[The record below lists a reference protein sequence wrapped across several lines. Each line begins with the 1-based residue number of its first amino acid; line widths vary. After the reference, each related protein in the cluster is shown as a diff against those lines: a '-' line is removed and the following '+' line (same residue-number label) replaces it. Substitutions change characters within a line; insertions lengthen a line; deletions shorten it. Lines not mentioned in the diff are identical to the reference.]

1 MSGTV
6 IVTKYSTGTG
16 SPASNALAV
25 GEQAYSFNSNKLFI
39 GQTDGSNVTAR
50 IIGGQ
55 LYTDM
60 MDHTAGTLTASS
72 AVIVDSSLKID
83 NFNIGNITV
92 TGASNTIS
100 STNANGNIIVDP
112 NGTGLI
118 VLTGPVTHTGTVSHT
133 GVGTVAGQ
141 WNVDNLRLDAN
152 TLSTTNTNGDL
163 TLATNGSGRVL
174 LDGTSVVVLPK
185 GTEVQRPTAANA
197 TDGAMRYSTTNVR
210 FEGVANGAWI
220 SIGGVKDT
228 DGDTYID
235 PEQGADDDT
244 LRFFIAGT
252 EKAKLTATQFQIDNA
267 LEVDGAANIDGAVTM
282 GSTVG
287 ITGAVTMASNL
298 GVTGTL
304 DVTGAVNFNNTTVSS
319 STTTGAVVIDGGL
332 GVAED
337 VYLGGQV
344 VSGGDATFG
353 GNLAVT
359 GNTVLSGNLTVS
371 GTTTTVN
378 SSVTTLTDPVMH
390 VGQGSLAAGD
400 ANDRGVSFEYGDGS
414 AVKDGFFGM
423 DIQTGRFTFDK
434 DLASGSADDDEFSS
448 PWGDA
453 QFHNLFLDGSQD
465 TTGNSVVDGNGS
477 YGGTLGVTG
486 ASTLGSTL
494 TVAGALSAN
503 AGINTT
509 TGDLT
514 IAPAGGDTTVTG
526 TLTASGAFNAASAT
540 LTAAL
545 PVASGGTGLQ
555 SYTGNGY
562 FISNAG
568 GTAVSFITGAQY
580 GILQF
585 NASNVPVV
593 SSTID
598 GGTF

>member
-100 STNANGNIIVDP
+100 STNANGNITVDP

-174 LDGTSVVVLPK
+174 LDGTSVLVLPK
-185 GTEVQRPTAANA
+185 RTEVQRPTAANA

-235 PEQGADDDT
+235 PEQGADDDI

-267 LEVDGAANIDGAVTM
+267 LEVDGAANVDGAVTM
-282 GSTVG
+282 GS
-287 ITGAVTMASNL
+287 
-298 GVTGTL
+298 TL

-319 STTTGAVVIDGGL
+319 STTTGAVIIDGGV
-332 GVAED
+332 GIAED
-337 VYLGGQV
+337 IYLGGQI
-344 VSGGDATFG
+344 VSTGNATFG

-359 GNTVLSGNLTVS
+359 GNTVLTGNLTVS

-453 QFHNLFLDGSQD
+453 QFHNLYLDGSLD
-465 TTGNSVVDGNGS
+465 ITGNSVTDGT
-477 YGGTLGVTG
+477 GTVTG
-486 ASTLGSTL
+486 ML
-494 TVAGALSAN
+494 TADG
-503 AGINTT
+503 GINTSA
-509 TGDLT
+509 GDLT

>member
-197 TDGAMRYSTTNVR
+197 TDGAMRYSTTNTR

-252 EKAKLTATQFQIDNA
+252 EKAKLTASQFQIDNA
-267 LEVDGAANIDGAVTM
+267 LEVDGAANVDGAVTM
-282 GSTVG
+282 GS
-287 ITGAVTMASNL
+287 
-298 GVTGTL
+298 TL

-319 STTTGAVVIDGGL
+319 STTTGAVIIDGGV
-332 GVAED
+332 GIAED
-337 VYLGGQV
+337 IYLGGQI
-344 VSGGDATFG
+344 VSTGDATFG

-359 GNTVLSGNLTVS
+359 GNTVLTGNLTVS

-465 TTGNSVVDGNGS
+465 TTGNSVTDGTGK
-477 YGGTLGVTG
+477 VTG
-486 ASTLGSTL
+486 ML
-494 TVAGALSAN
+494 TADG
-503 AGINTT
+503 GINTSA
-509 TGDLT
+509 GDLT
-514 IAPAGGDTTVTG
+514 IAPAGGDTAVTG

-555 SYTGNGY
+555 SFTGDAVMISNSAGTAMGFIDVTGSNPEDY
-562 FISNAG
+562 FIG
-568 GTAVSFITGAQY
+568 
-580 GILQF
+580 F
-585 NASNVPVV
+585 NTSGVPIATN
-593 SSTID
+593 TIS

>member
-174 LDGTSVVVLPK
+174 LDGSSVVVLPK
-185 GTEVQRPTAANA
+185 GTEVQRPTATNA
-197 TDGAMRYSTTNVR
+197 TDGAMRYSTTNTR

-252 EKAKLTATQFQIDNA
+252 EKAKLTASQFQIDNA
-267 LEVDGAANIDGAVTM
+267 LEVDGAANVDGAVTM
-282 GSTVG
+282 GS
-287 ITGAVTMASNL
+287 
-298 GVTGTL
+298 TL

-319 STTTGAVVIDGGL
+319 STTTGAVIIDGGV
-332 GVAED
+332 GIAED
-337 VYLGGQV
+337 IYLGGQI
-344 VSGGDATFG
+344 VSTGDATFG

-359 GNTVLSGNLTVS
+359 GNTVLTGNLTVS

-434 DLASGSADDDEFSS
+434 DLASGAADDDEFSS

-453 QFHNLFLDGSQD
+453 QFHNLYLDGSLD
-465 TTGNSVVDGNGS
+465 ITGNSVTDGTGK
-477 YGGTLGVTG
+477 VTG
-486 ASTLGSTL
+486 ML
-494 TVAGALSAN
+494 TADG
-503 AGINTT
+503 GINTSA
-509 TGDLT
+509 GDLT

>member
-100 STNANGNIIVDP
+100 STNANGNITVDP

-197 TDGAMRYSTTNVR
+197 TDGAMRYSTTNTR

-252 EKAKLTATQFQIDNA
+252 EKAKLTASQFQIDNA
-267 LEVDGAANIDGAVTM
+267 LEVDGAANVDGAVTM
-282 GSTVG
+282 GS
-287 ITGAVTMASNL
+287 
-298 GVTGTL
+298 TL

-319 STTTGAVVIDGGL
+319 STTTGAVIIDGGV
-332 GVAED
+332 GIAED
-337 VYLGGQV
+337 IYLGGQI
-344 VSGGDATFG
+344 VSTGDATFG

-359 GNTVLSGNLTVS
+359 GNTVLTGNLTVS

-434 DLASGSADDDEFSS
+434 DLASGAADDDEFSS

-453 QFHNLFLDGSQD
+453 QFHNLYLDGSLD
-465 TTGNSVVDGNGS
+465 ITGNSVTDGTGK
-477 YGGTLGVTG
+477 VTG
-486 ASTLGSTL
+486 ML
-494 TVAGALSAN
+494 TADG
-503 AGINTT
+503 GINTSA
-509 TGDLT
+509 GDLT

>member
-100 STNANGNIIVDP
+100 STNANGNITVDP

-197 TDGAMRYSTTNVR
+197 TDGAMRYSTTNTR

-235 PEQGADDDT
+235 PEQGADDDI

-252 EKAKLTATQFQIDNA
+252 EKAKLTASQFQIDNA
-267 LEVDGAANIDGAVTM
+267 LEVDGAANVDGAVTM
-282 GSTVG
+282 GS
-287 ITGAVTMASNL
+287 
-298 GVTGTL
+298 TL

-319 STTTGAVVIDGGL
+319 STTTGAVIIDGGV
-332 GVAED
+332 GIAED
-337 VYLGGQV
+337 IYLGGQI
-344 VSGGDATFG
+344 VSTGNATFG

-359 GNTVLSGNLTVS
+359 GNTVLTGNLTVS

-434 DLASGSADDDEFSS
+434 DLASGAADDDEFSS

-453 QFHNLFLDGSQD
+453 QFHNLYLDGSLD
-465 TTGNSVVDGNGS
+465 ITGNSVTDGTGK
-477 YGGTLGVTG
+477 VTG
-486 ASTLGSTL
+486 ML
-494 TVAGALSAN
+494 TADG
-503 AGINTT
+503 GINTSA
-509 TGDLT
+509 GDLT
-514 IAPAGGDTTVTG
+514 IAPAGGDTAVTG

>member
-197 TDGAMRYSTTNVR
+197 TDGAMRYSTTNIR

-252 EKAKLTATQFQIDNA
+252 EKAKLTASQFQIDNA
-267 LEVDGAANIDGAVTM
+267 LEVDGAANVDGAVTM
-282 GSTVG
+282 GS
-287 ITGAVTMASNL
+287 
-298 GVTGTL
+298 TL

-319 STTTGAVVIDGGL
+319 STTTGAVIIDGGV
-332 GVAED
+332 GIAED
-337 VYLGGQV
+337 IYLGGQI
-344 VSGGDATFG
+344 VSTGDATFG

-359 GNTVLSGNLTVS
+359 GNTVLTGNLTVS

-434 DLASGSADDDEFSS
+434 DLASGAADDDEFSS

-453 QFHNLFLDGSQD
+453 QFHNLYLDGSLD
-465 TTGNSVVDGNGS
+465 ITGNSVTDGTGK
-477 YGGTLGVTG
+477 VTG
-486 ASTLGSTL
+486 ML
-494 TVAGALSAN
+494 TADG
-503 AGINTT
+503 GINTSA
-509 TGDLT
+509 GDLT

>member
-100 STNANGNIIVDP
+100 STNANGNITVDP

-197 TDGAMRYSTTNVR
+197 TDGAMRYSTTNTR

-252 EKAKLTATQFQIDNA
+252 EKAKLTASQFQIDNA
-267 LEVDGAANIDGAVTM
+267 LEVDGAANVDGAVTM
-282 GSTVG
+282 GS
-287 ITGAVTMASNL
+287 
-298 GVTGTL
+298 TL

-319 STTTGAVVIDGGL
+319 STTTGAVIIDGGV
-332 GVAED
+332 GIAED
-337 VYLGGQV
+337 IYLGGQI
-344 VSGGDATFG
+344 VSTGDATFG

-359 GNTVLSGNLTVS
+359 GNTVLTGNLTVS

-453 QFHNLFLDGSQD
+453 QFHNLYLDGSLD
-465 TTGNSVVDGNGS
+465 ITGNSVTDGTGK
-477 YGGTLGVTG
+477 VTG
-486 ASTLGSTL
+486 ML
-494 TVAGALSAN
+494 TADG
-503 AGINTT
+503 GINTSA
-509 TGDLT
+509 GDLT

>member
-100 STNANGNIIVDP
+100 STNANGNITVDP

-197 TDGAMRYSTTNVR
+197 TDGAMRYSTTNTR
-210 FEGVANGAWI
+210 FEGVANGSWI

-228 DGDTYID
+228 DGDTYIE
-235 PEQGADDDT
+235 PEQGADDDI

-252 EKAKLTATQFQIDNA
+252 EKAKLTASQFQIDNA
-267 LEVDGAANIDGAVTM
+267 LEVDGAANVDGAVTM
-282 GSTVG
+282 GS
-287 ITGAVTMASNL
+287 
-298 GVTGTL
+298 TL

-319 STTTGAVVIDGGL
+319 STTTGAVIIDGGV
-332 GVAED
+332 GIAED
-337 VYLGGQV
+337 IYLGGQI
-344 VSGGDATFG
+344 VSTGDATFG

-359 GNTVLSGNLTVS
+359 GNTVLTGNLTVS

-453 QFHNLFLDGSQD
+453 QFHNLYLDGSLD
-465 TTGNSVVDGNGS
+465 ITGNSVTDGTGK
-477 YGGTLGVTG
+477 VTG
-486 ASTLGSTL
+486 ML
-494 TVAGALSAN
+494 TADG
-503 AGINTT
+503 GINTSA
-509 TGDLT
+509 GDLT

>member
-6 IVTKYSTGTG
+6 IVTKYSLATG
-16 SPASNALAV
+16 SPATNALAV
-25 GEQAYSFNSNKLFI
+25 GEQAYSFSSDKLFI
-39 GQTDGSNVTAR
+39 GETSGSDVVAR

-60 MDHTAGTLTASS
+60 MDHTAGVLTASS
-72 AVIVDSSLKID
+72 AVIVDSSSKIN

-92 TGASNTIS
+92 TGATNTIS
-100 STNANGNIIVDP
+100 STNINGNIVVDP
-112 NGTGLI
+112 NGTGII
-118 VLTGPVTHTGTVSHT
+118 VLTGPITHTGSVSHS
-133 GVGTVAGQ
+133 GVGTVTGQ

-152 TLSTTNTNGDL
+152 TVSTTNTDGDL
-163 TLATNGSGRVL
+163 TLATNGVGRVL

-185 GTEVQRPTAANA
+185 GTEAQRPTAAVA
-197 TDGAMRYSTTNVR
+197 SDGAIRYSTTNVR
-210 FEGVANGAWI
+210 FEGVSNGAWI

-244 LRFFIAGT
+244 LRFYIAGT
-252 EKAKLTATQFQIDNA
+252 EKAILNSTGFQIDNA
-267 LEVDGAANIDGAVTM
+267 LEVDGTANVDGVVTLGNTLAVT
-282 GSTVG
+282 
-287 ITGAVTMASNL
+287 GATTLSSSLA
-298 GVTGTL
+298 VTGTV
-304 DVTGAVNFNNTTVSS
+304 DVTGAVNFNNTTASNS
-319 STTTGAVVIDGGL
+319 KTSGAVVIDGGL

-337 VYLGGQV
+337 IYLGGQIV
-344 VSGGDATFG
+344 ATGAATIG

-378 SSVTTLTDPVMH
+378 TAVTTLTDPVIH

-400 ANDRGVSFEYGDGS
+400 ANDRGVSFEYGDGT

-423 DIQTGRFTFDK
+423 DIQTGRFVFDK
-434 DLASGSADDDEFSS
+434 DLVSGAADDDEFSS

-453 QFHNLFLDGSQD
+453 QFHNLFLDGSQ
-465 TTGNSVVDGNGS
+465 TVTGNSAISGTASVGS
-477 YGGTLGVTG
+477 TLGVTG
-486 ASTLGSTL
+486 AATLASTLS
-494 TVAGALSAN
+494 VAGALSAN
-503 AGINTT
+503 AGINTSA
-509 TGDLT
+509 GDLT
-514 IAPAGGDTTVTG
+514 IAPAGGDTNVTG

-540 LTAAL
+540 LTSAL

-555 SYTGNGY
+555 SYTGKG
-562 FISNAG
+562 FFVSNAG

-580 GILQF
+580 QILQF
-585 NASNVPVV
+585 SASGAPIA

>member
-197 TDGAMRYSTTNVR
+197 TDGAMRYSTTNTR

-235 PEQGADDDT
+235 PEQGADDDI

-252 EKAKLTATQFQIDNA
+252 EKAKLTASQFQIDNA
-267 LEVDGAANIDGAVTM
+267 LEVDGAANVDGAVTM
-282 GSTVG
+282 GS
-287 ITGAVTMASNL
+287 
-298 GVTGTL
+298 TL

-319 STTTGAVVIDGGL
+319 STTTGAVIIDGGV
-332 GVAED
+332 GIAED
-337 VYLGGQV
+337 IYLGGQI
-344 VSGGDATFG
+344 VSTGDATFG

-359 GNTVLSGNLTVS
+359 GNTVLTGNLTVS

-453 QFHNLFLDGSQD
+453 QFHNLYLDGSLD
-465 TTGNSVVDGNGS
+465 ITGNSVTDGTGK
-477 YGGTLGVTG
+477 VTG
-486 ASTLGSTL
+486 ML
-494 TVAGALSAN
+494 TADG
-503 AGINTT
+503 GINTSA
-509 TGDLT
+509 GDLT

>member
-100 STNANGNIIVDP
+100 STNANGNITVDP

-197 TDGAMRYSTTNVR
+197 TDGAMRYSTTNTR

-252 EKAKLTATQFQIDNA
+252 EKAKLTASQFQIDNA
-267 LEVDGAANIDGAVTM
+267 LEVDGAANVDGAVTM
-282 GSTVG
+282 GS
-287 ITGAVTMASNL
+287 
-298 GVTGTL
+298 TL

-319 STTTGAVVIDGGL
+319 STTTGAVIIDGGV
-332 GVAED
+332 GIAED
-337 VYLGGQV
+337 IYLGGQI
-344 VSGGDATFG
+344 VSTGNATFG

-359 GNTVLSGNLTVS
+359 GNTVLTGNLTVS

-453 QFHNLFLDGSQD
+453 QFHNLYLDGSLD
-465 TTGNSVVDGNGS
+465 ITGNSVTDGTGK
-477 YGGTLGVTG
+477 VTG
-486 ASTLGSTL
+486 ML
-494 TVAGALSAN
+494 TADG
-503 AGINTT
+503 GINTSA
-509 TGDLT
+509 GDLT

>member
-100 STNANGNIIVDP
+100 STNANGNITVDP

-197 TDGAMRYSTTNVR
+197 TDGAMRYSTTNTR

-235 PEQGADDDT
+235 PEQGADDDI

-267 LEVDGAANIDGAVTM
+267 LEVDGAANVDGAVTM
-282 GSTVG
+282 GS
-287 ITGAVTMASNL
+287 
-298 GVTGTL
+298 TL

-319 STTTGAVVIDGGL
+319 STTTGAVIIDGGV
-332 GVAED
+332 GIAED
-337 VYLGGQV
+337 IYLGGQI
-344 VSGGDATFG
+344 VSTGDATFG

-359 GNTVLSGNLTVS
+359 GNTVLTGNLTVS

-434 DLASGSADDDEFSS
+434 DLASGAADDDEFSS

-453 QFHNLFLDGSQD
+453 QFHNLYLDGSLD
-465 TTGNSVVDGNGS
+465 ITGNSVTDGTGK
-477 YGGTLGVTG
+477 VTG
-486 ASTLGSTL
+486 ML
-494 TVAGALSAN
+494 TADG
-503 AGINTT
+503 GINTSA
-509 TGDLT
+509 GDLT

-585 NASNVPVV
+585 NSSNVPVV

>member
-197 TDGAMRYSTTNVR
+197 TDGAMRYSTTNTR

-252 EKAKLTATQFQIDNA
+252 EKAKLTASQFQIDNA
-267 LEVDGAANIDGAVTM
+267 LEVDGAANVDGAVTM
-282 GSTVG
+282 GS
-287 ITGAVTMASNL
+287 
-298 GVTGTL
+298 TL

-319 STTTGAVVIDGGL
+319 STTTGAVIIDGGV
-332 GVAED
+332 GIAED
-337 VYLGGQV
+337 IYLGGQI
-344 VSGGDATFG
+344 VSTGDATFG

-359 GNTVLSGNLTVS
+359 GNTVLTGNLTVS

-434 DLASGSADDDEFSS
+434 DLASGAADDDEFSS

-453 QFHNLFLDGSQD
+453 QFHNLYLDGSLD
-465 TTGNSVVDGNGS
+465 ITGNSVTDGTGK
-477 YGGTLGVTG
+477 VTG
-486 ASTLGSTL
+486 ML
-494 TVAGALSAN
+494 TADG
-503 AGINTT
+503 GINTSA
-509 TGDLT
+509 GDLT
-514 IAPAGGDTTVTG
+514 IAPAGGDTAVTG

>member
-100 STNANGNIIVDP
+100 STNANGNITVDP

-197 TDGAMRYSTTNVR
+197 TDGAMRYSTTNTR

-252 EKAKLTATQFQIDNA
+252 EKAKLTASQFQIDNA
-267 LEVDGAANIDGAVTM
+267 LEVDGAANVDGAVTM
-282 GSTVG
+282 GS
-287 ITGAVTMASNL
+287 
-298 GVTGTL
+298 TL

-319 STTTGAVVIDGGL
+319 STTTGAVIIDGGV
-332 GVAED
+332 GIAED
-337 VYLGGQV
+337 IYLGGQI
-344 VSGGDATFG
+344 VSTGNATFG

-359 GNTVLSGNLTVS
+359 GNTVLTGNLTVS

-434 DLASGSADDDEFSS
+434 DLASGAADDDEFSS

-453 QFHNLFLDGSQD
+453 QFHNLYLDGSLD
-465 TTGNSVVDGNGS
+465 ITGNSVTDGTGK
-477 YGGTLGVTG
+477 VTG
-486 ASTLGSTL
+486 ML
-494 TVAGALSAN
+494 TADG
-503 AGINTT
+503 GINTSA
-509 TGDLT
+509 GDLT
-514 IAPAGGDTTVTG
+514 IAPAGGDTAVTG

>member
-100 STNANGNIIVDP
+100 STNANGNITVDP

-197 TDGAMRYSTTNVR
+197 TDGAMRYSTTNTR

-252 EKAKLTATQFQIDNA
+252 EKAKLTASQFQIDNA
-267 LEVDGAANIDGAVTM
+267 LEVDGAANVDGAVTM
-282 GSTVG
+282 GS
-287 ITGAVTMASNL
+287 
-298 GVTGTL
+298 TL

-319 STTTGAVVIDGGL
+319 STTTGAVIIDGGV
-332 GVAED
+332 GIAED
-337 VYLGGQV
+337 IYLGGQI
-344 VSGGDATFG
+344 VSTGNATFG

-359 GNTVLSGNLTVS
+359 GNTVLTGNLTVS

-453 QFHNLFLDGSQD
+453 QFHNLYLDGSLD
-465 TTGNSVVDGNGS
+465 ITGNSVTDGTGK
-477 YGGTLGVTG
+477 VTG
-486 ASTLGSTL
+486 ML
-494 TVAGALSAN
+494 TADG
-503 AGINTT
+503 GINTSA
-509 TGDLT
+509 GDLT
-514 IAPAGGDTTVTG
+514 IAPAGGDTAVTG

>member
-197 TDGAMRYSTTNVR
+197 TDGAMRYSTTNTR

-220 SIGGVKDT
+220 SIGGVRDT

-252 EKAKLTATQFQIDNA
+252 EKAKLTASQFQIDNA
-267 LEVDGAANIDGAVTM
+267 LEVDGAANVDGAVTM
-282 GSTVG
+282 GS
-287 ITGAVTMASNL
+287 
-298 GVTGTL
+298 TL

-319 STTTGAVVIDGGL
+319 STTTGAVIIDGGV
-332 GVAED
+332 GIAED
-337 VYLGGQV
+337 IYLGGQI
-344 VSGGDATFG
+344 VSTGDATFG

-359 GNTVLSGNLTVS
+359 GNTVLTGNLTVS

-434 DLASGSADDDEFSS
+434 DLASGAADDDEFSS

-453 QFHNLFLDGSQD
+453 QFHNLYLDGSLD
-465 TTGNSVVDGNGS
+465 ITGNSVTDGTGK
-477 YGGTLGVTG
+477 VTG
-486 ASTLGSTL
+486 ML
-494 TVAGALSAN
+494 TADG
-503 AGINTT
+503 GINTSA
-509 TGDLT
+509 GDLT
-514 IAPAGGDTTVTG
+514 IAPAGGDTAVTG

>member
-100 STNANGNIIVDP
+100 STNANGNITVDP

-197 TDGAMRYSTTNVR
+197 TDGAMRYSTTNTR

-228 DGDTYID
+228 DGDTYIE
-235 PEQGADDDT
+235 PEQGADDDI

-252 EKAKLTATQFQIDNA
+252 EKAKLTASQFQIDNA
-267 LEVDGAANIDGAVTM
+267 LEVDGAANVDGAVTM
-282 GSTVG
+282 GS
-287 ITGAVTMASNL
+287 
-298 GVTGTL
+298 TL

-319 STTTGAVVIDGGL
+319 STTTGAVIIDGGV
-332 GVAED
+332 GIAED
-337 VYLGGQV
+337 IYLGGQI
-344 VSGGDATFG
+344 VSTGDATFG

-359 GNTVLSGNLTVS
+359 GNTVLTGNLTVS

-453 QFHNLFLDGSQD
+453 QFHNLYLDGSLD
-465 TTGNSVVDGNGS
+465 ITGNSVTDGTGK
-477 YGGTLGVTG
+477 VTG
-486 ASTLGSTL
+486 ML
-494 TVAGALSAN
+494 TADG
-503 AGINTT
+503 GINTSA
-509 TGDLT
+509 GDLT

>member
-25 GEQAYSFNSNKLFI
+25 GEQAYSFNSDKLFI

-100 STNANGNIIVDP
+100 STNANGNITVDP

-197 TDGAMRYSTTNVR
+197 TDGAMRYSTTNTR

-252 EKAKLTATQFQIDNA
+252 EKAKLTASQFQIDNA
-267 LEVDGAANIDGAVTM
+267 LEVDGAANVDGAVTM
-282 GSTVG
+282 GS
-287 ITGAVTMASNL
+287 
-298 GVTGTL
+298 TL

-319 STTTGAVVIDGGL
+319 STTTGAVIIDGGV
-332 GVAED
+332 GIAED
-337 VYLGGQV
+337 IYLGGQI
-344 VSGGDATFG
+344 VSTGNATFG

-359 GNTVLSGNLTVS
+359 GNTVLTGNLTVS

-434 DLASGSADDDEFSS
+434 DLASGAADDDEFSS

-453 QFHNLFLDGSQD
+453 QFHNLYLDGSLD
-465 TTGNSVVDGNGS
+465 ITGNSVTDGTGK
-477 YGGTLGVTG
+477 VTG
-486 ASTLGSTL
+486 ML
-494 TVAGALSAN
+494 TADG
-503 AGINTT
+503 GINTSA
-509 TGDLT
+509 GDLT
-514 IAPAGGDTTVTG
+514 IAPAGGDTAVTG

>member
-100 STNANGNIIVDP
+100 STNANGNITVDP

-235 PEQGADDDT
+235 PEQGADDDI

-252 EKAKLTATQFQIDNA
+252 EKAKLTASQFQIDNA
-267 LEVDGAANIDGAVTM
+267 LEVDGAANVDGAVTM
-282 GSTVG
+282 GS
-287 ITGAVTMASNL
+287 
-298 GVTGTL
+298 TL

-319 STTTGAVVIDGGL
+319 STTTGAVIIDGGV
-332 GVAED
+332 GIAED
-337 VYLGGQV
+337 IYLGGQI
-344 VSGGDATFG
+344 VSTGNATFG

-359 GNTVLSGNLTVS
+359 GNTVLTGNLTVS

-434 DLASGSADDDEFSS
+434 DLASGAADDDEFSS

-453 QFHNLFLDGSQD
+453 QFHNLYLDGSLD
-465 TTGNSVVDGNGS
+465 ITGNSVTDGTGK
-477 YGGTLGVTG
+477 VTG
-486 ASTLGSTL
+486 ML
-494 TVAGALSAN
+494 TADG
-503 AGINTT
+503 GINTSA
-509 TGDLT
+509 GDLT

>member
-1 MSGTV
+1 
-6 IVTKYSTGTG
+6 
-16 SPASNALAV
+16 
-25 GEQAYSFNSNKLFI
+25 
-39 GQTDGSNVTAR
+39 
-50 IIGGQ
+50 
-55 LYTDM
+55 
-60 MDHTAGTLTASS
+60 
-72 AVIVDSSLKID
+72 
-83 NFNIGNITV
+83 
-92 TGASNTIS
+92 
-100 STNANGNIIVDP
+100 
-112 NGTGLI
+112 
-118 VLTGPVTHTGTVSHT
+118 
-133 GVGTVAGQ
+133 
-141 WNVDNLRLDAN
+141 
-152 TLSTTNTNGDL
+152 
-163 TLATNGSGRVL
+163 
-174 LDGTSVVVLPK
+174 
-185 GTEVQRPTAANA
+185 
-197 TDGAMRYSTTNVR
+197 
-210 FEGVANGAWI
+210 
-220 SIGGVKDT
+220 
-228 DGDTYID
+228 
-235 PEQGADDDT
+235 
-244 LRFFIAGT
+244 
-252 EKAKLTATQFQIDNA
+252 
-267 LEVDGAANIDGAVTM
+267 M
-282 GSTVG
+282 GS
-287 ITGAVTMASNL
+287 
-298 GVTGTL
+298 TL

-319 STTTGAVVIDGGL
+319 STTTGAVIIDGGV
-332 GVAED
+332 GIAED
-337 VYLGGQV
+337 IYLGGQI
-344 VSGGDATFG
+344 VSTGNATFG

-359 GNTVLSGNLTVS
+359 GNTVLTGNLTVS

-453 QFHNLFLDGSQD
+453 QFHNLYLDGSLD
-465 TTGNSVVDGNGS
+465 ITGNSVTDGTGK
-477 YGGTLGVTG
+477 VTG
-486 ASTLGSTL
+486 ML
-494 TVAGALSAN
+494 TADG
-503 AGINTT
+503 GINTSA
-509 TGDLT
+509 GDLT

>member
-100 STNANGNIIVDP
+100 STNANGNITVDP

-235 PEQGADDDT
+235 PEQGADDDI

-267 LEVDGAANIDGAVTM
+267 LEVDGAANVDGAVTM
-282 GSTVG
+282 GS
-287 ITGAVTMASNL
+287 
-298 GVTGTL
+298 TL

-319 STTTGAVVIDGGL
+319 STTTGAVIIDGGV
-332 GVAED
+332 GIAED
-337 VYLGGQV
+337 IYLGGQI
-344 VSGGDATFG
+344 VSTGNATFG

-359 GNTVLSGNLTVS
+359 GNTVLTGNLTVS

-453 QFHNLFLDGSQD
+453 QFHNLYLDGSLD
-465 TTGNSVVDGNGS
+465 ITGNSVTDGT
-477 YGGTLGVTG
+477 GTVTG
-486 ASTLGSTL
+486 ML
-494 TVAGALSAN
+494 TADG
-503 AGINTT
+503 GINTSA
-509 TGDLT
+509 GDLT

>member
-6 IVTKYSTGTG
+6 IVTKYSTSSVAPIT
-16 SPASNALAV
+16 NALAV
-25 GEQAYSFNSNKLFI
+25 GEQAYSFNSDKLFI
-39 GQTDGSNVTAR
+39 GETSGGNVVAR
-50 IIGGQ
+50 IIGGRV
-55 LYTDM
+55 YTDM

-72 AVIVDSSLKID
+72 AVIVDSSSKID

-92 TGASNTIS
+92 TGATNTIS
-100 STNANGNIIVDP
+100 STNANGNIILDP
-112 NGTGLI
+112 IGSGAI
-118 VLTGPVTHTGTVSHT
+118 VLNGPITHTGIGTVS
-133 GVGTVAGQ
+133 GQ
-141 WNVDNLRLDAN
+141 WNVDDLRLDGT

-163 TLATNGSGRVL
+163 TIATNGLGKVL
-174 LDGTSVVVLPK
+174 LDGTTVVVLPK
-185 GTEVQRPTAANA
+185 GTDAQRPTAAAA
-197 TDGAMRYSTTNVR
+197 TDGALRYSTQSTR
-210 FEGVANGAWI
+210 FEGVVNGAWV
-220 SIGGVKDT
+220 SVGGIRDT

-244 LRFFIAGT
+244 LRFYVAGV
-252 EKAKLTATQFQIDNA
+252 EKAILNATGLQIDDA
-267 LEVDGAANIDGAVTM
+267 LEVDGTANVDGVVTLGSTLAVT
-282 GSTVG
+282 
-287 ITGAVTMASNL
+287 GATTLSSSL

-304 DVTGAVNFNNTTVSS
+304 DVTGAVNFNNTTASN
-319 STTTGAVVIDGGL
+319 STTSGAVVIDGGM

-337 VYLGGQV
+337 IYAGGQLV
-344 VSGGDATFG
+344 TTGNATVG

-378 SSVTTLTDPVMH
+378 SAVTTLTDPVMH

-400 ANDRGVSFEYGDGS
+400 ANDRGVSFEYGDGT

-434 DLASGSADDDEFSS
+434 DLASGAADDDEFSS

-465 TTGNSVVDGNGS
+465 ITGNSVVDGTATVGS
-477 YGGTLGVTG
+477 TLGVTG
-486 ASTLGSTL
+486 ATTLASTL

-509 TGDLT
+509 SGDLT

-526 TLTASGAFNAASAT
+526 TLTVSGAFNAASAT

-555 SYTGNGY
+555 SFTGNGY
-562 FISNAG
+562 FVSNGA
-568 GTAVSFITGAQY
+568 GTAPTFITGSQY
-580 GILQF
+580 DILQF
-585 NASNVPVV
+585 SASGVPIASN
-593 SSTID
+593 TID

>member
-100 STNANGNIIVDP
+100 STNANGNITVDP

-197 TDGAMRYSTTNVR
+197 TDGAMRYSTTNTR

-235 PEQGADDDT
+235 PEQGADDDI

-252 EKAKLTATQFQIDNA
+252 EKAKLTASQFQIDNA
-267 LEVDGAANIDGAVTM
+267 LEVDGAANVDGAVTM
-282 GSTVG
+282 GS
-287 ITGAVTMASNL
+287 
-298 GVTGTL
+298 TL

-319 STTTGAVVIDGGL
+319 STTTGAVIIDGGV
-332 GVAED
+332 GIAED
-337 VYLGGQV
+337 IYLGGQI
-344 VSGGDATFG
+344 VSTGDATFG

-359 GNTVLSGNLTVS
+359 GNTVLTGNLTVS

-453 QFHNLFLDGSQD
+453 QFHNLYLDGSLD
-465 TTGNSVVDGNGS
+465 ITGNSVTDGTGK
-477 YGGTLGVTG
+477 VTG
-486 ASTLGSTL
+486 ML
-494 TVAGALSAN
+494 TADG
-503 AGINTT
+503 GINTSA
-509 TGDLT
+509 GDLT

>member
-100 STNANGNIIVDP
+100 STNANGNITVDP

-197 TDGAMRYSTTNVR
+197 TDGAMRYSTTNTR
-210 FEGVANGAWI
+210 FEGVANGSWI

-235 PEQGADDDT
+235 PEQGADDDI

-252 EKAKLTATQFQIDNA
+252 EKAKLTASQFQIDNA
-267 LEVDGAANIDGAVTM
+267 LEVDGAANVDGAVTM
-282 GSTVG
+282 GS
-287 ITGAVTMASNL
+287 
-298 GVTGTL
+298 TL

-319 STTTGAVVIDGGL
+319 STTTGAVIIDGGV
-332 GVAED
+332 GIAED
-337 VYLGGQV
+337 IYLGGQI
-344 VSGGDATFG
+344 VSTGDATFG

-359 GNTVLSGNLTVS
+359 GNTVLTGNLTVS

-434 DLASGSADDDEFSS
+434 DLASGAADDDEFSS

-453 QFHNLFLDGSQD
+453 QFHNLYLDGSLD
-465 TTGNSVVDGNGS
+465 ITGNSVTDGTGK
-477 YGGTLGVTG
+477 VTG
-486 ASTLGSTL
+486 ML
-494 TVAGALSAN
+494 TADG
-503 AGINTT
+503 GINTSA
-509 TGDLT
+509 GDLT

>member
-100 STNANGNIIVDP
+100 STNANGNITVDP

-197 TDGAMRYSTTNVR
+197 TDGAMRYSTTNTR
-210 FEGVANGAWI
+210 FEGVANGSWI

-235 PEQGADDDT
+235 PEQGADDDI

-252 EKAKLTATQFQIDNA
+252 EKAKLTASQFQIDNA
-267 LEVDGAANIDGAVTM
+267 LEVDGAANVDGAVTM
-282 GSTVG
+282 GS
-287 ITGAVTMASNL
+287 
-298 GVTGTL
+298 TL

-319 STTTGAVVIDGGL
+319 STTTGAVIIDGGV
-332 GVAED
+332 GIAED
-337 VYLGGQV
+337 IYLGGQI
-344 VSGGDATFG
+344 VSTGDATFG

-359 GNTVLSGNLTVS
+359 GNTVLTGNLTVS

-453 QFHNLFLDGSQD
+453 QFHNLYLDGSLD
-465 TTGNSVVDGNGS
+465 ITGNSVTDGTGK
-477 YGGTLGVTG
+477 VTG
-486 ASTLGSTL
+486 ML
-494 TVAGALSAN
+494 TADG
-503 AGINTT
+503 GINTSA
-509 TGDLT
+509 GDLT

>member
-100 STNANGNIIVDP
+100 STNANGNITVDP

-267 LEVDGAANIDGAVTM
+267 LEVDGAANVDGAVTM
-282 GSTVG
+282 GS
-287 ITGAVTMASNL
+287 
-298 GVTGTL
+298 TL

-319 STTTGAVVIDGGL
+319 STTTGAVIIDGGV
-332 GVAED
+332 GIAED
-337 VYLGGQV
+337 IYLGGQI
-344 VSGGDATFG
+344 VSTGNATFG

-359 GNTVLSGNLTVS
+359 GNTVLTGNLTVS

-453 QFHNLFLDGSQD
+453 QFHNLYLDGSLD
-465 TTGNSVVDGNGS
+465 ITGNSVTDGTGK
-477 YGGTLGVTG
+477 VTG
-486 ASTLGSTL
+486 ML
-494 TVAGALSAN
+494 TADG
-503 AGINTT
+503 GINTSA
-509 TGDLT
+509 GDLT

>member
-197 TDGAMRYSTTNVR
+197 TDGAMRYSTTNTR

-252 EKAKLTATQFQIDNA
+252 EKAKLTASQFQIDNA
-267 LEVDGAANIDGAVTM
+267 LEVDGAANVDGAVTM
-282 GSTVG
+282 GS
-287 ITGAVTMASNL
+287 
-298 GVTGTL
+298 TL

-319 STTTGAVVIDGGL
+319 STTTGAVIIDGGV
-332 GVAED
+332 GIAED
-337 VYLGGQV
+337 IYLGGQI
-344 VSGGDATFG
+344 VSTGNATFG

-359 GNTVLSGNLTVS
+359 GNTVLTGNLTVS

-434 DLASGSADDDEFSS
+434 DLASGAADDDEFSS

-453 QFHNLFLDGSQD
+453 QFHNLYLDGSLD
-465 TTGNSVVDGNGS
+465 ITGNSVTDGTGK
-477 YGGTLGVTG
+477 VTG
-486 ASTLGSTL
+486 ML
-494 TVAGALSAN
+494 TADG
-503 AGINTT
+503 GINTSA
-509 TGDLT
+509 GDLT

-585 NASNVPVV
+585 NSSNVPVV

>member
-197 TDGAMRYSTTNVR
+197 TDGAMRYSTTNTR

-252 EKAKLTATQFQIDNA
+252 EKAKLTASQFQIDNA
-267 LEVDGAANIDGAVTM
+267 LEVDGAANVDGAVTM
-282 GSTVG
+282 GS
-287 ITGAVTMASNL
+287 
-298 GVTGTL
+298 TL

-319 STTTGAVVIDGGL
+319 STTTGAVIIDGGV
-332 GVAED
+332 GIAED
-337 VYLGGQV
+337 IYLGGQI
-344 VSGGDATFG
+344 VSTGDATFG

-359 GNTVLSGNLTVS
+359 GNTVLTGNLTVS

-453 QFHNLFLDGSQD
+453 QFHNLYLDGSLD
-465 TTGNSVVDGNGS
+465 ITGNSVTDGTGK
-477 YGGTLGVTG
+477 VTG
-486 ASTLGSTL
+486 ML
-494 TVAGALSAN
+494 TADG
-503 AGINTT
+503 GINTSA
-509 TGDLT
+509 GDLT

>member
-174 LDGTSVVVLPK
+174 LDGSSVVVLPK

-197 TDGAMRYSTTNVR
+197 TDGAMRYSTTNTR

-235 PEQGADDDT
+235 PEQGADDDI

-252 EKAKLTATQFQIDNA
+252 EKAKLTASQFQIDNA
-267 LEVDGAANIDGAVTM
+267 LEVDGAANVDGAVTM
-282 GSTVG
+282 GS
-287 ITGAVTMASNL
+287 
-298 GVTGTL
+298 TL

-319 STTTGAVVIDGGL
+319 STTTGAVIIDGGV
-332 GVAED
+332 GIAED
-337 VYLGGQV
+337 IYLGGQI
-344 VSGGDATFG
+344 VSTGDATFG

-359 GNTVLSGNLTVS
+359 GNTVLTGNLTVS

-434 DLASGSADDDEFSS
+434 DLASGAADDDEFSS

-453 QFHNLFLDGSQD
+453 QFHNLYLDGSLD
-465 TTGNSVVDGNGS
+465 ITGNSVTDGTGK
-477 YGGTLGVTG
+477 VTG
-486 ASTLGSTL
+486 ML
-494 TVAGALSAN
+494 TADG
-503 AGINTT
+503 GINTSA
-509 TGDLT
+509 GDLT

>member
-100 STNANGNIIVDP
+100 STNANGNITVDP

-197 TDGAMRYSTTNVR
+197 TDGAMRYSTTNTR

-235 PEQGADDDT
+235 PEQGADDDI

-252 EKAKLTATQFQIDNA
+252 EKAKLTASQFQIDNA
-267 LEVDGAANIDGAVTM
+267 LEVDGAANVDGAVTM
-282 GSTVG
+282 GS
-287 ITGAVTMASNL
+287 
-298 GVTGTL
+298 TL

-319 STTTGAVVIDGGL
+319 STTTGAVIIDGGV
-332 GVAED
+332 GIAED
-337 VYLGGQV
+337 IYLGGQI
-344 VSGGDATFG
+344 VSTGNATFG

-359 GNTVLSGNLTVS
+359 GNTVLTGNLTVS

-434 DLASGSADDDEFSS
+434 DLASGAADDDEFSS

-453 QFHNLFLDGSQD
+453 QFHNLYLDGSLD
-465 TTGNSVVDGNGS
+465 ITGNSVTDGTGK
-477 YGGTLGVTG
+477 VTG
-486 ASTLGSTL
+486 ML
-494 TVAGALSAN
+494 TADG
-503 AGINTT
+503 GINTSA
-509 TGDLT
+509 GDLT

>member
-100 STNANGNIIVDP
+100 STNANGNITVDP

-197 TDGAMRYSTTNVR
+197 TDGAMRYSTTNTR

-235 PEQGADDDT
+235 PEQGADDDI

-252 EKAKLTATQFQIDNA
+252 EKAKLTASQFQIDNA
-267 LEVDGAANIDGAVTM
+267 LEVDGAANVDGAVTM
-282 GSTVG
+282 GS
-287 ITGAVTMASNL
+287 
-298 GVTGTL
+298 TL

-319 STTTGAVVIDGGL
+319 STTTGAVIIDGGV
-332 GVAED
+332 GIAED
-337 VYLGGQV
+337 IYLGGQI
-344 VSGGDATFG
+344 VSTGDATFG

-359 GNTVLSGNLTVS
+359 GNTVLTGNLTVS

-434 DLASGSADDDEFSS
+434 DLASGAADDDEFSS

-453 QFHNLFLDGSQD
+453 QFHNLYLDGSLD
-465 TTGNSVVDGNGS
+465 ITGNSVTDGTGK
-477 YGGTLGVTG
+477 VTG
-486 ASTLGSTL
+486 ML
-494 TVAGALSAN
+494 TADG
-503 AGINTT
+503 GINTSA
-509 TGDLT
+509 GDLT

>member
-197 TDGAMRYSTTNVR
+197 TDGAMRYSTTNTR

-252 EKAKLTATQFQIDNA
+252 EKAKLTASQFQIDNA
-267 LEVDGAANIDGAVTM
+267 LEVDGAANVDGAVTM
-282 GSTVG
+282 GS
-287 ITGAVTMASNL
+287 
-298 GVTGTL
+298 TL

-319 STTTGAVVIDGGL
+319 STTTGAVIIDGGV
-332 GVAED
+332 GIAED
-337 VYLGGQV
+337 IYLGGQI
-344 VSGGDATFG
+344 VSTGNATFG

-359 GNTVLSGNLTVS
+359 GNTVLTGNLTVS

-434 DLASGSADDDEFSS
+434 DLASGAADDDEFSS

-453 QFHNLFLDGSQD
+453 QFHNLYLDGSLD
-465 TTGNSVVDGNGS
+465 ITGNSVTDGTGK
-477 YGGTLGVTG
+477 VTG
-486 ASTLGSTL
+486 ML
-494 TVAGALSAN
+494 TADG
-503 AGINTT
+503 GINTSA
-509 TGDLT
+509 GDLT

>member
-100 STNANGNIIVDP
+100 STNANGNITVDP

-197 TDGAMRYSTTNVR
+197 TDGAMRYSTTNTR

-252 EKAKLTATQFQIDNA
+252 EKAKLTASQFQIDNA
-267 LEVDGAANIDGAVTM
+267 LEVDGAANVDGAVTM
-282 GSTVG
+282 GS
-287 ITGAVTMASNL
+287 
-298 GVTGTL
+298 TL

-319 STTTGAVVIDGGL
+319 STTTGAVIIDGGV
-332 GVAED
+332 GIAED
-337 VYLGGQV
+337 IYLGGQI
-344 VSGGDATFG
+344 VSTGNATFG

-359 GNTVLSGNLTVS
+359 GNTVLTGNLTVS

-400 ANDRGVSFEYGDGS
+400 ATDRGVSFEYGDGS

-434 DLASGSADDDEFSS
+434 DLASGAADDDEFSS

-453 QFHNLFLDGSQD
+453 QFHNLYLDGSLD
-465 TTGNSVVDGNGS
+465 ITGNSVTDGTGK
-477 YGGTLGVTG
+477 VTG
-486 ASTLGSTL
+486 ML
-494 TVAGALSAN
+494 TADG
-503 AGINTT
+503 GINTSA
-509 TGDLT
+509 GDLT

>member
-100 STNANGNIIVDP
+100 STNANGNITVDP

-197 TDGAMRYSTTNVR
+197 TDGAMRYSTTNTR

-252 EKAKLTATQFQIDNA
+252 EKAKLTASQFQIDNA
-267 LEVDGAANIDGAVTM
+267 LEVDGAANVDGAVTM
-282 GSTVG
+282 GS
-287 ITGAVTMASNL
+287 
-298 GVTGTL
+298 TL

-319 STTTGAVVIDGGL
+319 STTTGAVIIDGGV
-332 GVAED
+332 GIAED
-337 VYLGGQV
+337 IYLGGQI
-344 VSGGDATFG
+344 VSTGNATFG

-359 GNTVLSGNLTVS
+359 GNTVLTGNLTVS

-453 QFHNLFLDGSQD
+453 QFHNLYLDGSLD
-465 TTGNSVVDGNGS
+465 ITGNSVTDGTGK
-477 YGGTLGVTG
+477 VTG
-486 ASTLGSTL
+486 ML
-494 TVAGALSAN
+494 TADG
-503 AGINTT
+503 GINTSA
-509 TGDLT
+509 GDLT
-514 IAPAGGDTTVTG
+514 IAPVGGDTTVTG

>member
-100 STNANGNIIVDP
+100 STNANGNITVDP

-197 TDGAMRYSTTNVR
+197 TDGAMRYSTTNTR

-235 PEQGADDDT
+235 PEQGADDDI

-252 EKAKLTATQFQIDNA
+252 EKAKLTASQFQIDNA
-267 LEVDGAANIDGAVTM
+267 LEVDGAANVDGAVTM
-282 GSTVG
+282 GS
-287 ITGAVTMASNL
+287 
-298 GVTGTL
+298 TL

-319 STTTGAVVIDGGL
+319 STTTGAVIIDGGV
-332 GVAED
+332 GIAED
-337 VYLGGQV
+337 IYLGGQI
-344 VSGGDATFG
+344 VSTGNATFG

-359 GNTVLSGNLTVS
+359 GNTVLTGNLTVS

-453 QFHNLFLDGSQD
+453 QFHNLYLDGSLD
-465 TTGNSVVDGNGS
+465 ITGNSVTDGTGK
-477 YGGTLGVTG
+477 VTG
-486 ASTLGSTL
+486 ML
-494 TVAGALSAN
+494 TADG
-503 AGINTT
+503 GINTSA
-509 TGDLT
+509 GDLT

>member
-100 STNANGNIIVDP
+100 STNANGNITVDP

-252 EKAKLTATQFQIDNA
+252 EKAKLTASQFQIDNA
-267 LEVDGAANIDGAVTM
+267 LEVDGAANVDGAVTM
-282 GSTVG
+282 GS
-287 ITGAVTMASNL
+287 
-298 GVTGTL
+298 TL

-319 STTTGAVVIDGGL
+319 STTTGAVIIDGGV
-332 GVAED
+332 GIAED
-337 VYLGGQV
+337 IYLGGQI
-344 VSGGDATFG
+344 VSTGNATFG

-359 GNTVLSGNLTVS
+359 GNTVLTGNLTVS

-453 QFHNLFLDGSQD
+453 QFHNLYLDGSLD
-465 TTGNSVVDGNGS
+465 ITGNSVTDGTGK
-477 YGGTLGVTG
+477 VTG
-486 ASTLGSTL
+486 ML
-494 TVAGALSAN
+494 TADG
-503 AGINTT
+503 GINTSA
-509 TGDLT
+509 GDLT